1 MQLHS
6 VVYNLSMDQPIN
18 RPVLGAPDSY
28 GAFWMYLS
36 QNQRDLILEGNYL
49 MNDVIKHQNYEFK
62 DYSFLIFPYAKAY
75 EGYLKQLFYDI
86 KFMNHLDYI
95 SDHFRLGKMMS
106 PHLVDHLGD
115 RSLYRQIK
123 DHATKELADQ
133 VWDTW
138 KLGRNQIFHYFP
150 HNVRGVTFEEAQQII
165 NTILLTMK
173 EVYAHLKKEKTV

>member
-1 MQLHS
+1 
-6 VVYNLSMDQPIN
+6 MDKKSDQQTI
-18 RPVLGAPDSY
+18 GAPDTY
-28 GAFWMYLS
+28 GDFWNYLS

-49 MNDVIKHQNYEFK
+49 MNDVIRHNNYHFK

-123 DHATKELADQ
+123 ERTTKELADM

-150 HNVRGVTFEEAQQII
+150 HNVRGVSFEEAQEII
-165 NTILLTMK
+165 NTILVTMK
-173 EVYAHLKKEKTV
+173 DVYVKLKKDTPSP